1 MRKWMEK
8 IPVPENLD
16 QVVEK
21 SLYQLKFE
29 QKQKRRR
36 RWAMAGSMTAAVFVV
51 TLLFFGTHPALAG
64 KLPFIGHLFE
74 QVEDDVAYS
83 GKYSEKA
90 ETLFSEEE
98 AQKLDQGEVV
108 KSPYIQTSSGV
119 TVTVYEVYCN
129 QYVLYLAVKID
140 CEEGFPADFNGRDK
154 ADEGHREYIMHSS
167 SSGFGENFIGG
178 STEWIEGQFKD
189 DHTFVGIYREDLGA
203 VRDDENYELVSLP
216 ETFTYTWK
224 IDDLFGMSS
233 VGSEWKLHKPD
244 GTEYVLWDEECKHYQ
259 GQWNF
264 EMEIHKDGSRTQTIE
279 VGETG
284 DSGVGI
290 DTVIKT
296 PYEVTANLSV
306 PEGYTAS
313 DYMLVICDSDGD
325 ILPCQGSNTSIY
337 NIYQRNTDK
346 IYVFVCDYYEYFN
359 ELKIY
364 RWKGDYEEKK
374 KEKTFAEYLSEH
386 ALVSAEVTFE

>member
-1 MRKWMEK
+1 ME
-8 IPVPENLD
+8 
-16 QVVEK
+16 
-21 SLYQLKFE
+21 
-29 QKQKRRR
+29 
-36 RWAMAGSMTAAVFVV
+36 
-51 TLLFFGTHPALAG
+51 
-64 KLPFIGHLFE
+64 
-74 QVEDDVAYS
+74 
-83 GKYSEKA
+83 
-90 ETLFSEEE
+90 
-98 AQKLDQGEVV
+98 
-108 KSPYIQTSSGV
+108 
-119 TVTVYEVYCN
+119 
-129 QYVLYLAVKID
+129 
-140 CEEGFPADFNGRDK
+140 
-154 ADEGHREYIMHSS
+154 
-167 SSGFGENFIGG
+167 
-178 STEWIEGQFKD
+178 
-189 DHTFVGIYREDLGA
+189 
-203 VRDDENYELVSLP
+203 
-216 ETFTYTWK
+216 
-224 IDDLFGMSS
+224 
-233 VGSEWKLHKPD
+233 
-244 GTEYVLWDEECKHYQ
+244 
-259 GQWNF
+259 
-264 EMEIHKDGSRTQTIE
+264 RTRTIE

-346 IYVFVCDYYEYFN
+346 VYVFVCDYHEYFN